1 MMSAVTEQPQSA
13 ESYFEFKR
21 VSISF
26 GSNRVLDEVSF
37 AVRRQETLCI
47 LGRSGVGKSVCLQIM
62 MGFLKPD
69 SGRVIVAGEDITDY
83 SNEQLEHIRKKVTMV
98 FQDGALFS
106 SLSVRE
112 NVAYAL
118 RERGH
123 LPEEQI
129 QDKTDKLLDMVGI
142 RSVADCLP
150 ADIST
155 GLKRSVA
162 IARALAESPEAVLY
176 DEPTTMADPFMSH
189 RLTELI
195 STLKLQFRLTSVV
208 VTHDTRLAEKLA
220 DQVIFLD
227 KGKVAFTGT
236 TEEMLRSSQ
245 PLVQEFL
252 TLDQSD
258 LPLLE
263 HKPTDTPA

>member
-1 MMSAVTEQPQSA
+1 
-13 ESYFEFKR
+13 
-21 VSISF
+21 
-26 GSNRVLDEVSF
+26 
-37 AVRRQETLCI
+37 
-47 LGRSGVGKSVCLQIM
+47 

-98 FQDGALFS
+98 FQDGALFT

-123 LPEEQI
+123 LPEQEI
-129 QDKTDKLLDMVGI
+129 QERVDRLLDMVGI
-142 RSVADCLP
+142 RSVADRLP
-150 ADIST
+150 NDIST
-155 GLKRSVA
+155 GMKRSVA
-162 IARALAESPEAVLY
+162 IARALAENPEAVLY
-176 DEPTTMADPFMSH
+176 DEPTTMVDPFMSH

-195 STLKLQFRLTSVV
+195 GTLKLQFKLTSVV
-208 VTHDTRLAEKLA
+208 VTHLTRLAQKLA
-220 DQVIFLD
+220 DHVLFLD
-227 KGKVAFTGT
+227 KGKVAFVGT
-236 TEEMLRSSQ
+236 KEEMMRSTV

-252 TLDQSD
+252 SLDQSD

-263 HKPTDTPA
+263 KKADDTSA